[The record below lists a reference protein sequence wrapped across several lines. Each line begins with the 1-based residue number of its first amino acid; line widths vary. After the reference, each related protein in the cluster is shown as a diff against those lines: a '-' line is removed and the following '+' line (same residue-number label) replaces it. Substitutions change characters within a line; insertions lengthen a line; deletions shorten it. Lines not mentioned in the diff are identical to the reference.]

1 MEQFWHSKDIKK
13 IFEELNTNKSG
24 LSRNEVENR
33 LKENGFNILPKEKKE
48 TLIQIFFSQFKNPII
63 FLLIIAIILSF
74 IIGESIDALFISIVI
89 LIDIVFGTFQEWRA
103 GKTSEALESL
113 IKVKVKVIRD
123 GKTSVVDSE
132 KLVIGDIVILDPG
145 NKISADL
152 RIIECNNFTIDESV
166 LTGESVASI
175 KCIDI
180 INENVPITDRDNMAY
195 AGTTV
200 LSGRAKAIV
209 VSTSTNTEIGKIAN
223 TVLLS
228 KDTKSPLIIRMEKFT
243 KQIGIIVIV
252 ISLILTFIL
261 YIRGYAPKEIFFL
274 VVALSISAIPEGLP
288 VVLTLALSIASSR
301 MSKKNVIVKKLNSV
315 ESLGSCTIIA
325 SDKTGTLTLNEQ
337 TAKKII
343 IPNGEEI
350 NIEGI
355 GYNGNGIVNYNN
367 KNKKHIFELSLMG
380 VINNEAALN
389 FNGKDWTNYGDSIDV
404 AFLAMGYKAKVIEN
418 SNILEVFESIPYE
431 SVNKYSAVFY
441 RNGKNYCTA
450 KGSIEKI
457 LDISNKMLV
466 DGKEISIDKEK
477 IIKQNE
483 KLASEGFRVI
493 AICKKELDNKKEY
506 FVKDLSNSVFLGL
519 VAFIDPIREE
529 VISSIKEA
537 KRAEIKVVVIT
548 GDHPLTSF
556 TIAKE
561 LELVTSIDEV
571 TNGEE
576 IEKVLKQG
584 KSNFDKFIKNIKVF
598 SRVNP
603 MQKLEIIESY
613 KRQGEFVAVT
623 GDGVNDAPAIK
634 AANIGV
640 AMGSGTDVAK
650 DTSTM
655 VITDDNFTSIVS
667 GIEQGRIAYNNI
679 RKVIYFLISNGVAE
693 ILFILLAIVFKLPIP
708 LVALQLLWLNLVTDG
723 IQDVGLAF
731 EKGFD
736 DVMNDKPRNTKEK
749 IFNKLLIEE
758 TLISGIF
765 IGLIVYGAWHYL
777 MVYAKIDVHLAR
789 SYILILMVFMQNIHA
804 FNCRNEHSSAFKIPF
819 KNNPFFIL
827 AIISVLI
834 IQIFVIHNPITSEIL
849 KVSILPYKDILLMFL
864 FALPVL
870 LVMEIYKFIKR
881 KKQY

>member
-1 MEQFWHSKDIKK
+1 MEQFWHNKNIEE
-13 IFEELNTNKSG
+13 IFEELNSNENG
-24 LSRNEVENR
+24 LSINEVENR
-33 LKENGFNILPKEKKE
+33 LKENGFNILPKGKKE

-74 IIGESIDALFISIVI
+74 LIGEKLDALFIAAVI
-89 LIDIVFGTFQEWRA
+89 FIDVIFGTIQEWRA
-103 GKTSEALESL
+103 GKTSEALESM
-113 IKVKVKVIRD
+113 IKVQTKVIRD
-123 GKTSVVDSE
+123 DKTNIVDSE
-132 KLVIGDIVILDPG
+132 ELVVGDIVVLEPG
-145 NKISADL
+145 NKISADA
-152 RIIECNNFTIDESV
+152 RIIECNNLSIDESI
-166 LTGESVASI
+166 LTGESTAAL

-180 INENVPITDRDNMAY
+180 INEDVPITDRNNMVY

-209 VSTSTNTEIGKIAN
+209 VFTSTDTEIGKIAN

-228 KDTKSPLIIRMEKFT
+228 KDTKSPLIIRMEKFI
-243 KQIGIIVIV
+243 KQIGIIITI

-261 YIRGYAPKEIFFL
+261 SIKGYAPKEIFFL
-274 VVALSISAIPEGLP
+274 VVALSVSAIPEGLP
-288 VVLTLALSIASSR
+288 VVLTLALSIASNR

-355 GYNGNGIVNYNN
+355 GYNGNGSINFNN
-367 KNKKHIFELSLMG
+367 KGKEHVLDLCLMG

-389 FNGKDWTNYGDSIDV
+389 FNGTEWTNYGDSIDV
-404 AFLAMGYKAKVIEN
+404 AFLALGYKAKVIEDSN
-418 SNILEVFESIPYE
+418 SLKVFEAIPYE

-441 RNGKNYCTA
+441 GNGKNYCTA
-450 KGSIEKI
+450 KGSVEKI
-457 LDISNKMLV
+457 LELSNKMLV
-466 DGKEISIDKEK
+466 DGKEVNIDKEK
-477 IIKQNE
+477 IIEQNE

-493 AICKKELDNKKEY
+493 AICKKELNDKKEY
-506 FVKDLSNSVFLGL
+506 SVKDLNNSIFLGL
-519 VAFIDPIREE
+519 VAFIDPIRGE

-537 KRAEIKVVVIT
+537 KRAGIKVVMIT

-556 TIAKE
+556 AIAKE
-561 LELVTSIDEV
+561 LELVNSFNEV

-576 IEKVLKQG
+576 LDKVLKEG
-584 KSNFDKFIKNIKVF
+584 EVTFDKFIKNIKVF

-603 MQKLEIIESY
+603 MQKLEIVESY

-623 GDGVNDAPAIK
+623 GDGVNDAPALK

-640 AMGSGTDVAK
+640 AIGSGTDIAK

-655 VITDDNFTSIVS
+655 VITDDNFTSIVA
-667 GIEQGRIAYNNI
+667 GVEEGRIAYNNI

-693 ILFILLAIVFKLPIP
+693 ILFILLAIIFELPIP

-723 IQDVGLAF
+723 IQDIGLAF

-736 DVMNDKPRNTKEK
+736 DVMKDRPRSTKEK
-749 IFNKLLIEE
+749 IFNKLLLEE

-765 IGLIVYGAWHYL
+765 IGLIVYCVWHYL
-777 MVYAKIDVHLAR
+777 IVYAKLDVHLAR

-804 FNCRNEHSSAFKIPF
+804 FNCRNEHKSAFKIPF

-834 IQIFVIHNPITSEIL
+834 LQIIVIHTPITSEIL
-849 KVSILPYKDILLMFL
+849 KVSILPYKNILLMFIL
-864 FALPVL
+864 ALPIL
-870 LVMEIYKFIKR
+870 IVMEIYKLIKR
-881 KKQY
+881 KKQS